1 MSNIPIRL
9 LEDFNA
15 NILNYHF
22 DTNISNF
29 LEEMYCNSLLQHIT
43 SPFRITSR
51 SQTVIENIFL
61 LFCFWYLLIVFRRVS
76 NLSWHVMLVS
86 LIQYREPIGSFNCKK
101 CVCANSSNPF
111 SDKLFP
117 KRSFQSLLGLLLTNA
132 VFLSL
137 LFFCLPMKKLKAK
150 VEKIQI
156 LSSRAVHSVAV
167 ILLIHHIWLH
177 GLMIKING
185 AIELNPESKQKQDQN
200 LSVCHWNQNSIP
212 IHNFQKL
219 EVLQGYILSNE
230 VDILCFYSNPK
241 MTLKTSAIT
250 LS

>member
-1 MSNIPIRL
+1 
-9 LEDFNA
+9 
-15 NILNYHF
+15 
-22 DTNISNF
+22 
-29 LEEMYCNSLLQHIT
+29 
-43 SPFRITSR
+43 
-51 SQTVIENIFL
+51 
-61 LFCFWYLLIVFRRVS
+61 
-76 NLSWHVMLVS
+76 MLVS

-101 CVCANSSNPF
+101 CVCANSSNLF

-150 VEKIQI
+150 VKKIQI

-185 AIELNPESKQKQDQN
+185 DIELNPESKQKQDQN